1 MAAGGEGPVV
11 RGLLVTE
18 VAEQDELSWSAPP
31 CARPGASCQSAP
43 ARSAIAAAGEHAR
56 VGAGEAAT
64 AELRLC
70 GRGGGALL
78 QATRSDTQEP
88 LFVCQ
93 LTPETVRRRT
103 RAARRPRVARLRLA
117 PTRAGSALAR
127 ARQVWRASETL
138 FFVRA
143 PAAGGGR
150 ARTYGVRCRAPGAAG
165 AMADAVHRAL
175 ERQRE
180 AVGPAP
186 PAPPPPAP
194 RRAGRAHA

>member
-1 MAAGGEGPVV
+1 
-11 RGLLVTE
+11 
-18 VAEQDELSWSAPP
+18 
-31 CARPGASCQSAP
+31 
-43 ARSAIAAAGEHAR
+43 
-56 VGAGEAAT
+56 
-64 AELRLC
+64 LR

-93 LTPETVRRRT
+93 LTPETVRQRT
-103 RAARRPRVARLRLA
+103 RAVRPALHGRPAAGAGVRGLR
-117 PTRAGSALAR
+117 PAR
-127 ARQVWRASETL
+127 ARQVWRASDTL
-138 FFVRA
+138 FLVRA

-165 AMADAVHRAL
+165 AVADAVHSAL
-175 ERQRE
+175 ERQRD

-194 RRAGRAHA
+194 RRARRPRA